1 MTTPDELAAA
11 RAAYQRNQQAPT
23 PTTVREETDPGPEDD
38 TARVPLDD
46 V

>member
-1 MTTPDELAAA
+1 VTVDELAAA
-11 RAAYQRNQQAPT
+11 RAAYQRNEQAPT
-23 PTTVREETDPGPEDD
+23 PTPVREETEPDD